1 VGLFLVGSVLC
12 GLSGELGNLPIVGD
26 GMTQLVI
33 FRGIQGAGGGGLF
46 AMTFIVIADLFT
58 PAERG
63 KYQGYVGAVFGIAS
77 VLGPLIGGL
86 LTDNAGGIIPGV
98 EGWRWVFYV
107 NIPVGAVALWFIV
120 RRMPRLDPHG
130 ERLPPDFLGGALLLG
145 GLIPLIMSLQLDKR
159 AFPWTSPAT
168 LGLFVFGTALLT
180 AFVVRSR
187 KVPSPI
193 LDMRLFSDP
202 VFRSANAS
210 TFFFGASF
218 MSVTIFL
225 PLFLVNVLDVS
236 ATRAGAALIPF
247 SLGIVFSAT
256 LAGQIVDRVGYRSQ
270 IFGGGLVFLATVVLL
285 ARMGPDVPYSL
296 VALYMVLAGLG
307 VGPGMPLFTLAI
319 QNAVDVRLV
328 GQATSAAQFFRQ
340 TGATVGAAIMGTV
353 LASTLALSFSS
364 IELPDAWNTRSDTT
378 LDELVSTGGAGLPER
393 IGSLYAELAAET
405 GTPEEAAAVLAQGT
419 ALSLRVATQVRE
431 AFALAASRIYWLTVL
446 LVFVATALVLR
457 IPELPLRT
465 THDRAGLEPRALADS
480 P

>member
-1 VGLFLVGSVLC
+1 
-12 GLSGELGNLPIVGD
+12 
-26 GMTQLVI
+26 
-33 FRGIQGAGGGGLF
+33 
-46 AMTFIVIADLFT
+46 
-58 PAERG
+58 
-63 KYQGYVGAVFGIAS
+63 
-77 VLGPLIGGL
+77 
-86 LTDNAGGIIPGV
+86 
-98 EGWRWVFYV
+98 
-107 NIPVGAVALWFIV
+107 
-120 RRMPRLDPHG
+120 
-130 ERLPPDFLGGALLLG
+130 
-145 GLIPLIMSLQLDKR
+145 MSLQLDKR

-270 IFGGGLVFLATVVLL
+270 IFGGGLVVLATVVLL